1 MVDRNRHFRLDR
13 EVSRMRMKT
22 FSTLLCLG
30 VMLAAGGA
38 SGEERWEYLG
48 DVTATE
54 SRPRGK
60 LSINL
65 DSLRRRAGRYE
76 IWERIEFEPDPR
88 RRQSPPTDEAVAEH
102 RTLWAIRCRAG
113 EMAKVT
119 EGDAGSFD
127 PRADTLKFYSPGP
140 YSAGAAVIETACGE
154 ARRLAAEKRPPASAL
169 PSDTPPPEKSLEQ
182 PPAISDLDQLDA
194 DDE

>member
-1 MVDRNRHFRLDR
+1 
-13 EVSRMRMKT
+13 MKALST
-22 FSTLLCLG
+22 VLCFSM
-30 VMLAAGGA
+30 MLAAGGA

-54 SRPRGK
+54 TRPRGK

-65 DSLRRRAGRYE
+65 DSVRRRAGRYE
-76 IWERIEFEPDPR
+76 IWERIEFDPDPR
-88 RRQSPPTDEAVAEH
+88 RRQSPPTEETVSEH

-127 PRADTLKFYSPGP
+127 PRASVLRFYSPGP
-140 YSAGAAVIETACGE
+140 YSAGAAVIETACAE
-154 ARRLAAEKRPPASAL
+154 ARRIAAEKRPSADAT
-169 PSDTPPPEKSLEQ
+169 PGDTPPPERSLEQ